1 MFSKGLVPRN
11 TIVKDS
17 NKTKDQL
24 IAELAD
30 LRQRIAELEKD
41 EDECTEMEDKLFK
54 SKYDWENTFN
64 TITDM
69 ITIHDKDFNLI
80 KANKAAEKLLKLPDL
95 EKIVNAKCYN
105 YYHGMNSPPEGCPS
119 CDCLNTGEPCNFE
132 IFEPHLNSFVEIR
145 VIPRFN
151 MNNEID
157 GLIHVVRDISARKR
171 MEEKLQTL
179 SITDE
184 LTGLYNRR
192 GFFTFANQELKR
204 SNRMKEGILLLYS
217 DLDHLKAINDGFGHE
232 KGDQLLV
239 KTANLLKDIFRE
251 SDIIARIGGD
261 EFVVFSTSNT
271 RKDIEPLQARL
282 EKGIEDYNKK
292 RDHIFKLSLSAG
304 IVYCQQ
310 ECDCTIDELLAE
322 ADQLM
327 YENKRCK

>member
-1 MFSKGLVPRN
+1 M
-11 TIVKDS
+11 KDS
-17 NKTKDQL
+17 DKTKEQL
-24 IAELAD
+24 ITELAD

-41 EDECTEMEDKLFK
+41 EDERIKMEDKLFK

-95 EKIVNAKCYN
+95 EKVINAKCYN
-105 YYHGMNSPPEGCPS
+105 YYHGTNSPPEGCPS
-119 CDCLNTGEPCNFE
+119 CNCLNTGEPCNFE
-132 IFEPHLNSFVEIR
+132 IFEPYLNSFVEIR

-151 MNNEID
+151 INNEID
-157 GLIHVVRDISARKR
+157 GLIHVVRDISERKR

-204 SNRMKEGILLLYS
+204 SNRMKEGVLLLYS
-217 DLDHLKAINDGFGHE
+217 DLDYLKAINDGFGHE

-239 KTANLLKDIFRE
+239 NTANLLKDIFRE

-261 EFVVFSTSNT
+261 EFVILSIGNIH
-271 RKDIEPLQARL
+271 KDVETLRVRL
-282 EKGIEDYNKK
+282 EKGIENYNQK
-292 RDHIFKLSLSAG
+292 RDHIFKMSISIG
-304 IVYCQQ
+304 IVYCKQ
-310 ECDCTIDELLAE
+310 EGSCSIDEMLAQ

-327 YENKRCK
+327 YENKRNKGKSQL